1 MNQHTKHLQNS
12 FQKQLSTKIKLC
24 FERALEHDIYFP
36 CIISILPKLY
46 LEDKNYEKA
55 IQLYHQL
62 INANPNEFSYY
73 KILSEL
79 YFRKRDYESAS
90 DVLSKL
96 IELAPYKSE
105 ELIQPIENIVKK
117 IPRHTQIRILYAN
130 ILFRS
135 FKPI

>member
-1 MNQHTKHLQNS
+1 MLTQ
-12 FQKQLSTKIKLC
+12 
-24 FERALEHDIYFP
+24 
-36 CIISILPKLY
+36 
-46 LEDKNYEKA
+46 
-55 IQLYHQL
+55 
-62 INANPNEFSYY
+62 NEFSYY

-117 IPRHTQIRILYAN
+117 IPRHTKYEFYMPTFYSGHLNRLRGAHK
-130 ILFRS
+130 L
-135 FKPI
+135 KP